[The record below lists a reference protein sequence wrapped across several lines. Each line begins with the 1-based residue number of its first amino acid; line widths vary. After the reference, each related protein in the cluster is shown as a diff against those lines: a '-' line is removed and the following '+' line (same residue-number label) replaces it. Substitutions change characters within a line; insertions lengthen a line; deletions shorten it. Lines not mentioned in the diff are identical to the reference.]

1 MSNHIILSI
10 LISSKNDLYDATHW
24 VKSHGFSVRKI
35 HSTKKFHRF
44 RQHTTK
50 YARDRG
56 FDTVRTAKLGKGIEA
71 VIAYRDENEV
81 KLGGGLYDLA
91 KTVIFGRTTYPKEQ
105 LRLVEQ
111 FGHNTIVSI
120 RIGRTPLPDTIYTAL
135 NVLSF
140 GQFSK
145 IMRRSPYDDL
155 YHLFSLVQLSS
166 GTTLLLEKNQAISIR
181 IISNYNP
188 KNTEYIDVP
197 ITHPDIQFKTLLD
210 NTQNALGKDYFIYN
224 SISNNCQ
231 RFILEMLKSNGLLT
245 EQLQTFIYQ
254 DVKTLFNKLNYLQ
267 PVVDTLT
274 DLGTKIDILQK
285 GSGRKNCVTD
295 FVVYPTRRII
305 E

>member
-10 LISSKNDLYDATHW
+10 LISSKHNLDDAKHW
-24 VKSHGFSVRKI
+24 VKSHGFSIRKT
-35 HSTKKFHRF
+35 HQTKKWTRF

-50 YARDRG
+50 YAQDRG

-71 VIAYRDENEV
+71 VIAYKDENEV

-91 KTVIFGRTTYPKEQ
+91 KTVIFGRTTYPKDQ
-105 LRLVEQ
+105 LRLIEQ

-120 RIGRTPLPDTIYTAL
+120 RLGRTPLPDTIYTAL

-140 GQFSK
+140 GQFQK
-145 IMRRSPYDDL
+145 LLNRSPYDDL
-155 YHLFSLVQLSS
+155 YHLFSIVQLSS
-166 GTTLLLEKNQAISIR
+166 GNTLILEKNQAINLH
-181 IISNYNP
+181 IIQNTYNP
-188 KNTEYIDVP
+188 KGTEWIDVP
-197 ITHPDIQFKTLLD
+197 IPHPDIQFKTLLD
-210 NTQNALGKDYFIYN
+210 NTQSALGKDFFIYN

-245 EQLQTFIYQ
+245 EQLQIFIYQ
-254 DVKTLFNKLNYLQ
+254 DVKTLFNKLKYLQ
-267 PVVDTLT
+267 PLVDTLT

-285 GSGRKNCVTD
+285 GSGRKKKID
-295 FVVYPTRRII
+295 

>member
-1 MSNHIILSI
+1 MNHIILSI
-10 LISSKNDLYDATHW
+10 LISTKHELDDATHW

-71 VIAYRDENEV
+71 VIAYKDGTEHEV
-81 KLGGGLYDLA
+81 KLGGSLWDLA
-91 KTVIFGRTTYPKEQ
+91 QTVVYGRTTYPADQ
-105 LRLVEQ
+105 LRLLERLGQ
-111 FGHNTIVSI
+111 STIVSI
-120 RIGRTPLPDTIYTAL
+120 RIGRTPLSQTIYTAL

-140 GQFSK
+140 GQFQK
-145 IMRRSPYDDL
+145 ILNRSPYDDL
-155 YHLFSLVQLSS
+155 YHLFSLIQLSS
-166 GTTLLLEKNQAISIR
+166 GTTILLEKNQAINMR

-188 KNTEYIDVP
+188 KGTEWIDVP

-231 RFILEMLKSNGLLT
+231 RFILTMLQSNKLLT
-245 EQLQTFIYQ
+245 PELQSFIYQ
-254 DVKTLFNKLNYLQ
+254 DVKTLFNKLKYLQ
-267 PVVDTLT
+267 PVVNTLT
-274 DLGTKIDILQK
+274 DLGTKIDIISK
-285 GSGRKNCVTD
+285 GSGR
-295 FVVYPTRRII
+295 
-305 E
+305 